1 MDDRDEKG
9 LFLFGPDSTSASIMA
24 MAERWRH
31 DREKEDAAWRARRRA
46 AEDAK
51 KGVKS
56 SL

>member
-1 MDDRDEKG
+1 
-9 LFLFGPDSTSASIMA
+9 MA